1 MENWYFAVDQ
11 QQAGPVSLEIILAKL
26 DSGELSADDLAWHDG
41 MDEWL
46 EIAKIP
52 HLVTQPIAASLPAV
66 PVTRSASEGKRP
78 HTGSAVPPVS
88 TAAPAPVVVAAVAAQ
103 RNGDANLSPYQT
115 PKTIGQT
122 NVYQHGQ
129 ARKTNGCAIASL
141 ILGCISLLSCWFFSS
156 IPGAIFGHLA
166 LRQIKRSS
174 PPQPGRRLAIAGLIL
189 CHLVNVMTLAA
200 IFFAIGS

>member
-1 MENWYFAVDQ
+1 MENWYYAVDQ
-11 QQAGPVSLEIILAKL
+11 QQAGPVSREIILAKL
-26 DSGELSADDLAWHDG
+26 DSGELSADDLAWNDS

-46 EIAKIP
+46 EIGKIP
-52 HLVTQPIAASLPAV
+52 RLVTPPFVSSPPAV
-66 PVTRSASEGKRP
+66 PVTPSASAGKPP

-88 TAAPAPVVVAAVAAQ
+88 TAAPAPAAVAAQ
-103 RNGDANLSPYQT
+103 RNGDASLSPYQT
-115 PKTIGQT
+115 PKTVGQT

-129 ARKTNGCAIASL
+129 ARKTNGCAIASV
-141 ILGCISLLSCWFFSS
+141 ILACISLLSCWFFSS

-200 IFFAIGS
+200 IFFAIGA